1 MDDVTFTVSR
11 APGVKCPRC
20 WHVTGEGRFNFDGLC
35 DRCCDVLIHDYPTHE
50 SVPLIVAS
58 RAEQRAQWGVVARPS

>member
-1 MDDVTFTVSR
+1 MNGVSITVTK

-35 DRCCDVLIHDYPTHE
+35 DKCCDVLCHDHPHHE
-50 SVPLIVAS
+50 SVPLIQAS
-58 RAEQRAQWGVVARPS
+58 RAAQRAVWNVPA